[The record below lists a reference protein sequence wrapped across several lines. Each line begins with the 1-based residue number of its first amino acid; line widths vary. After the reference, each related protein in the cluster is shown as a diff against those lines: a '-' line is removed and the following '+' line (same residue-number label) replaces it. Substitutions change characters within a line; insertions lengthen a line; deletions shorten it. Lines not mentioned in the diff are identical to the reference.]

1 MVDQS
6 KIFEIASR
14 NKFRFSYKGLITVE
28 DLWDLNVRELDDIFR
43 TLNAILRSE
52 KESESLIAP
61 KSISNDLETKVEII
75 RYIVATKIS
84 EAEESEHLLEIK
96 QKKQKIMDLIEK
108 KKEDGLESKTEEELY
123 EMLNNM

>member
-108 KKEDGLESKTEEELY
+108 KKEAGLESKTEEELY